1 LIPVSAAAVVG
12 GIVTTLIVGNGSGA
26 VVASSDPAT
35 PGADTVSVSGIGQVT
50 GVPDVLRL
58 SMGVQTTGAT
68 VNNALDA
75 ANNDIAKVTAA
86 LKKHGVADK
95 DIQTSGLN
103 INPHWDQNTPN
114 HINGYDVSESLTV
127 QLRKLTDAG
136 AAISDAAA
144 AAGNATRID
153 GVSFDIEDNTAL
165 LNQARDAA
173 FADAKAKAEEY
184 AKLAGRS
191 LGKVSQVSETTDSAP
206 RPIPYMAAPMASAGV
221 ADKAV
226 PVSAGSQQ
234 VSVNTSVVWTLN

>member
-1 LIPVSAAAVVG
+1 
-12 GIVTTLIVGNGSGA
+12 
-26 VVASSDPAT
+26 
-35 PGADTVSVSGIGQVT
+35 
-50 GVPDVLRL
+50 
-58 SMGVQTTGAT
+58 MGVQTTGAT

-127 QLRKLTDAG
+127 QLRKLIDAG